1 MAKVLV
7 SGRMGVFKKNNQIQ
21 FPRRVVEGVVCEDA
35 SLLRKKISL
44 VMIFKDLVEKKKA
57 SCQSKELTLKRN
69 YQRSLHLRIV

>member
-1 MAKVLV
+1 VAKVLV

-44 VMIFKDLVEKKKA
+44 VIFKDLVEKKKA

>member
-44 VMIFKDLVEKKKA
+44 VIFKDLVEKKKA
-57 SCQSKELTLKRN
+57 RSCQSKELTLKRN